1 VIEYTIDIEL
11 IRFFIIAFTSLFAL
25 VNPIG
30 FSPMFISLVDDM
42 PSEQKN
48 QIALKGVLT
57 AGLTLTT
64 FLFIG
69 EFIFQFFGITIE
81 AFKIAGGILFMRSSF
96 NLIEVRKSRTRTTPT
111 EEENAMS
118 KNDIAYTP
126 IGIPLIA
133 GPGSI
138 TSIMVLSTSNPD
150 IKYKLCLFTVILLT
164 MLITLLILR
173 MSSKITQKIGT
184 SGLRI
189 IQRMMGIILLTI
201 SVQFIIDGVET
212 IIK

>member
-1 VIEYTIDIEL
+1 MIEYSIDIEL

-42 PSEQKN
+42 PSEQKK

-96 NLIEVRKSRTRTTPT
+96 NLIEVKKSRTRTTPS
-111 EEENAMS
+111 EEENAMN

>member
-1 VIEYTIDIEL
+1 MLDYPIDIEL
-11 IRFFIIAFTSLFAL
+11 IKFFIIAFTSLFAL

-30 FSPMFISLVDDM
+30 FSPMFISLVDNM
-42 PSEQKN
+42 SPQEKK
-48 QIALKGVLT
+48 QIATKGVLT
-57 AGLTLTT
+57 AGLTLTI

-69 EFIFQFFGITIE
+69 ELIFQFFGITIE

-96 NLIEVRKSRTRTTPT
+96 NLIEVKKSRTRTTPA
-111 EEENAMS
+111 EEENMLN
-118 KNDIAYTP
+118 KDDIAYTP

-133 GPGSI
+133 GPGAI
-138 TSIMVLSTSNPD
+138 TSIMVLSTSNPS
-150 IKYKLCLFTVILLT
+150 IIYKICLFLVIILT
-164 MLITLLILR
+164 MLLTLFILR

-189 IQRMMGIILLTI
+189 IQRIMGIILLTI
-201 SVQFIIDGVET
+201 SVQFIIDGIKT